1 LVDTIKEIYQEVDP
15 ETLEPVANEI
25 DSNIQAIMM
34 DLGNKL
40 GPDLSQEISAV
51 YNLNAKFAFYNI
63 CFSKAFELLQRID
76 PKLASV
82 FSSVQDVNVYTVSKF
97 TGKFFFQ
104 LIGFNRKFR
113 KITEPAPDVV

>member
-97 TGKFFFQ
+97 TGKYFS
-104 LIGFNRKFR
+104 N
-113 KITEPAPDVV
+113 